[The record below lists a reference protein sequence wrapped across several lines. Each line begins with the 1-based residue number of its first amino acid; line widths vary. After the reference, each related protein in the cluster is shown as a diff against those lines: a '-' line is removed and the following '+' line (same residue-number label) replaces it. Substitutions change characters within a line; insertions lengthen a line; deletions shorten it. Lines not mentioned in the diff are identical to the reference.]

1 MPLPR
6 PVRDSAR
13 NSDSPHSVGVVEN
26 VTLAGGDSYG
36 ATAALGPNTLPLPL
50 STPPPL
56 SRVSSNSCAAK
67 ARGEPWSS
75 SNCAVTCICKPSIVS
90 RLSILRL

>member
-13 NSDSPHSVGVVEN
+13 NSDSPHSVRVVEN

-36 ATAALGPNTLPLPL
+36 ATAALGPNTLPLPP
-50 STPPPL
+50 STVPPL
-56 SRVSSNSCAAK
+56 SRVSSNSCAAT
-67 ARGEPWSS
+67 ARGEPWSI
-75 SNCAVTCICKPSIVS
+75 SNCAVTCICKTSIV
-90 RLSILRL
+90 RNRDII